1 MIAPAGRARWPPVPD
16 LIEIGDISIADA
28 LAARGVALRPET
40 PADEPAVR
48 AIYVAHR
55 DVEFAALPEPLR
67 GSIVNS
73 QFDMQ
78 RAAYRQ
84 SYSDA
89 MFLLVTQAGAPIG
102 RLYLAGAPDAIVLLD
117 ILIDGRWRSAG
128 IGGALIEALV
138 AAAAARGQAVRL
150 HVEKSN
156 RARGMYERLGFR
168 VTGDAGLH
176 WEMEAR
182 AGQAR

>member
-28 LAARGVALRPET
+28 LAARSVALRPET

-78 RAAYRQ
+78 RAVIHLTDCPAHPRADRVEQ
-84 SYSDA
+84 FPDVVGGH
-89 MFLLVTQAGAPIG
+89 LL
-102 RLYLAGAPDAIVLLD
+102 
-117 ILIDGRWRSAG
+117 
-128 IGGALIEALV
+128 
-138 AAAAARGQAVRL
+138 
-150 HVEKSN
+150 
-156 RARGMYERLGFR
+156 
-168 VTGDAGLH
+168 
-176 WEMEAR
+176 
-182 AGQAR
+182 